1 MCGRYTLTVSQRPE
15 LRDLGLQTADRYNIA
30 PQTSVLVKDEHNQ
43 HRLMPWDYS
52 PPWAKTPMHISNAR
66 SETLREKPSFRKA
79 RRCVFLADGW
89 YEWQRQPGGK
99 IPWFHHLQ
107 GELIYFAGIYNN
119 NSGCAIVTRNALDGI
134 AHIHHRQPVLLD
146 PRGVSHW
153 LEGHDL
159 FASAITHDIQCHPVS
174 RRVNRPVNDDE
185 GLTHE
190 VALGELKAGKPDT
203 RGRDGD
209 LFDGEL

>member
-1 MCGRYTLTVSQRPE
+1 MCGRYTLTVSQRPD
-15 LRDLGLQTADRYNIA
+15 LRDLGLQTDDRYNIA
-30 PQTSVLVKDEHNQ
+30 PQSEVLVLDAQQQ

-52 PPWAKTPMHISNAR
+52 PAWAKTPMHISNAR

-99 IPWFHHLQ
+99 IPWFHHLR
-107 GELIYFAGIYNN
+107 GELIYFAGIYNDT
-119 NSGCAIVTRNALDGI
+119 SGCAIVTRNALDGI

-159 FASAITHDIQCHPVS
+159 FASATTHDIQCHPVS
-174 RRVNRPVNDDE
+174 RRVNRPVNDDPDLIE
-185 GLTHE
+185 ELSQE
-190 VALGELKAGKPDT
+190 ALKALQSGNE
-203 RGRDGD
+203 GMAGD
-209 LFDGEL
+209 LFGSG

>member
-1 MCGRYTLTVSQRPE
+1 MCGRYTLMVSQRPE
-15 LRDLGLQTADRYNIA
+15 LMDLGLQTADRYNIA
-30 PQTSVLVKDEHNQ
+30 PQTSVLVRDERNQ

-52 PPWAKTPMHISNAR
+52 PPWARTPMHISNAR

-79 RRCVFLADGW
+79 RRCVLLADGW
-89 YEWQRQPGGK
+89 YEWQRQPAGK

-107 GELIYFAGIYNN
+107 GELLYFAGIYNDT
-119 NSGCAIVTRNALDGI
+119 SGCAIVTRSALEGI

-159 FASAITHDIQCHPVS
+159 FASAITHEICCHRVS
-174 RRVNRPVNDDE
+174 FRVNRPAHDDS
-185 GLTHE
+185 GLTNE
-190 VALGELKAGKPDT
+190 MSLEELQAVQHKANGVED
-203 RGRDGD
+203 D
-209 LFDGEL
+209 LFGYER

>member
-107 GELIYFAGIYNN
+107 GELIVSPVFITTTAAVPSSPATHWMALPISTIASPCCSILGV
-119 NSGCAIVTRNALDGI
+119 SATGWKAMTCLPAPLPTTSSVTR
-134 AHIHHRQPVLLD
+134 
-146 PRGVSHW
+146 
-153 LEGHDL
+153 
-159 FASAITHDIQCHPVS
+159 
-174 RRVNRPVNDDE
+174 
-185 GLTHE
+185 
-190 VALGELKAGKPDT
+190 
-203 RGRDGD
+203 
-209 LFDGEL
+209 